1 MEPTPF
7 DRGIRRPDSSPRRQ
21 QRQGQLWDPFPPLFV
36 PRRAAGLS
44 PSLLP
49 HPGGLEGL
57 LPRLVEGDAGDTPV
71 AERPHPGTA
80 SLDLDTVAAPEEV
93 RDRRHYE
100 I

>member
-21 QRQGQLWDPFPPLFV
+21 QRQGQLWEPFPPLFV

-57 LPRLVEGDAGDTPV
+57 LPRLAEGDAGDTPV
-71 AERPHPGTA
+71 AERPHQ
-80 SLDLDTVAAPEEV
+80 AP
-93 RDRRHYE
+93 RAWTSIPWRPRRRFVTGV
-100 I
+100 IT